1 VGRRRPSF
9 REIREA
15 ASFADRPLPR
25 AMIIE
30 TTVLIVVADMA
41 ADTIQARPDRG

>member
-9 REIREA
+9 RDPRGR
-15 ASFADRPLPR
+15 SFADRPLPR

-30 TTVLIVVADMA
+30 TTVPIVVADMA